1 MKKIS
6 RFIIVAI
13 IIGLLSGVV
22 FQGYPFIINKNGQGI
37 GNDNNSNPTDPT
49 NETPLEIIDTNIKDS
64 SGVNDVST
72 IVENVMPSI
81 VAITS
86 TVEETKRDFFGRE
99 YSQEFE
105 GSGSG
110 IIIGQNDSE
119 LLIVTNNHVIEGAR
133 TIKIVFSNNTTA
145 TATLSGSNSVVDLAV
160 LTIDLK
166 DLDKETIDDIRIA
179 TIGSSNDVKLG
190 EIAIAIGN
198 ALGYGQSVTVGHIS
212 AISRDVEVEGRKMK
226 LMQTDAAINP
236 GNSGGALLNAR
247 GEVIG
252 INTIKVI
259 GREVESIGYAIPITE
274 VIEIINQ
281 LINRTAIAKDQQ
293 GYLGIAGREVTE
305 VYSNAF
311 NMPVGVFV
319 SEVVE
324 NSAADKAGIKEGDI
338 ITGVNNI
345 PVESQMDLT
354 EALRYIEA
362 GTEGTVTVQTLKN
375 GEYVDQTLEIVFG
388 ERN

>member
-1 MKKIS
+1 MKKVSKFTIL
-6 RFIIVAI
+6 AI
-13 IIGLLSGVV
+13 IIGLLSGAC
-22 FQGYPFIINKNGQGI
+22 FQGYSFIINKNEQEI
-37 GNDNNSNPTDPT
+37 HKDSASNPT
-49 NETPLEIIDTNIKDS
+49 NESSPEIIDTNIKDS

-72 IVENVMPSI
+72 IVENAMPSI

-86 TVEETKRDFFGRE
+86 TVEGTKRDFFGRE
-99 YSQEFE
+99 YSQEYE

-110 IIIGQNDSE
+110 IIIGQNESE
-119 LLIVTNNHVIEGAR
+119 LLVVTNNHVIEGAK
-133 TIKIVFSNNTTA
+133 TIKIVFSDNTTA
-145 TATLSGSNSVVDLAV
+145 TATLNGSNAVVDLAV
-160 LTIDLK
+160 LTINLK
-166 DLDKETIDDIRIA
+166 DLDQETIDNIRIA

-198 ALGYGQSVTVGHIS
+198 ALGYGQSVTVGYIS
-212 AISRDVEVEGRKMK
+212 AISRDVEVEGRKMQ

-252 INTIKVI
+252 INTVKLI

-293 GYLGIAGREVTE
+293 GYLGIAGKEVTE

-324 NSAADKAGIKEGDI
+324 NSAADKAGIKVGDI

-345 PVESQMDLT
+345 PVESQMDLMD
-354 EALRYIEA
+354 ALRYIEA
-362 GTEGTVTVQTLKN
+362 GTKGTITVQTLIN